1 MILRQGK
8 APSAPVASQDGS
20 SVRVCTS
27 RGDLVY
33 SPAMVAASL
42 RCATLWLPAALLSAC
57 QVHASASASVNAGG
71 DAHAAST
78 AGSAQERAA
87 SKPLLALDLDFE
99 FDRAKLND
107 ADHKTIADNVD
118 AVCKLIETHK
128 RLTIEGHADSRGPAD
143 RNLQLSQ
150 ERAGA
155 VREELLANKRCRI
168 AATQL
173 VAVGY
178 GEKEPRRCHEPAA
191 CDGNDHGP
199 KSCEDCWNENRM
211 TIISIPAEPVA
222 STTRAPA
229 PEAVRGPAS
238 CSQVLLLGEQ
248 RGSRMCH

>member
-1 MILRQGK
+1 MDP
-8 APSAPVASQDGS
+8 A
-20 SVRVCTS
+20 
-27 RGDLVY
+27 DLG
-33 SPAMVAASL
+33 
-42 RCATLWLPAALLSAC
+42 RWLPAALLSAC
-57 QVHASASASVNAGG
+57 QVHASATANVNTNASAGAVAGATEG
-71 DAHAAST
+71 AARDQT
-78 AGSAQERAA
+78 AA

-107 ADHKTIADNVD
+107 ADRKTIADNVD

-128 RLTIEGHADSRGPAD
+128 QLTIEGHADSRGPDD

-150 ERAGA
+150 ARAGS

-168 AATQL
+168 APTQL

-211 TIISIPAEPVA
+211 TIISIPADRV
-222 STTRAPA
+222 STPGRRPA
-229 PEAVRGPAS
+229 LEAARGPAG
-238 CSQVLLLGEQ
+238 CSQVLLLGEL
-248 RGSRMCH
+248 RGSRMCQ